1 MEKEDQEGNR
11 VMLLHIKN
19 DCYKF
24 VFALM
29 KGDGTSEVP
38 KIARFQVY
46 VLRHLQWKLAN
57 DH

>member
-11 VMLLHIKN
+11 VMPLHVKN
-19 DCYKF
+19 DCYKS

-29 KGDGTSEVP
+29 QGDGTSKVP
-38 KIARFQVY
+38 KIALFQVY